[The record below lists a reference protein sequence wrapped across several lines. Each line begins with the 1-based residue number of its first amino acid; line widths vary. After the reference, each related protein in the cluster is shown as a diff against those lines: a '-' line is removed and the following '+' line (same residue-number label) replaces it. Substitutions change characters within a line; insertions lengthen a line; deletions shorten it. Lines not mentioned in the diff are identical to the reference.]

1 MGHPGESPRRLRPPQ
16 FGLRTLLIGMAACGL
31 LFSLLKWLPPIAVAG
46 IVMLAATIFCHVA
59 GNAIGTQLR
68 GLATPVPPAEA
79 SPVRPPPA
87 RRVPRVPPTAL
98 GERKSLGWT
107 IVIATA
113 AGVLGGGLG
122 GGLWTLASSRG
133 AVGPLNIAV
142 GAVAF
147 AVLGGLAAFGIVA
160 LAQVLL
166 GAIWQALKPVPS
178 PPAEPQLQHDQ

>member
-1 MGHPGESPRRLRPPQ
+1 VGNPGESQRRLRPPQ
-16 FGLRTLLIGMAACGL
+16 FGLRTLLLGMAACGL

-68 GLATPVPPAEA
+68 DLAAPPRSEEA
-79 SPVRPPPA
+79 SPVRLPPA
-87 RRVPRVPPTAL
+87 RRVPRVPPTTL
-98 GERKSLGWT
+98 GERKSLGWS

-113 AGVLGGGLG
+113 AGALGGALG
-122 GGLWTLASSRG
+122 GSLWTLASSRG
-133 AVGPLNIAV
+133 DVGPLNIAV

-147 AVLGGLAAFGIVA
+147 AVLGGLAAFGIAA

-166 GAIWQALKPVPS
+166 GAIWQALKPI
-178 PPAEPQLQHDQ
+178 PPAEPQLQHDP